1 MRAVCQRAR
10 WECTRGYAQRFS
22 RLLNRAPMLSM
33 ETQRHHE
40 QPGACPFAGE
50 NYDVAPENPRIVARI
65 QEKILE
71 IAQDLPRRIAR

>member
-1 MRAVCQRAR
+1 
-10 WECTRGYAQRFS
+10 
-22 RLLNRAPMLSM
+22 MLSM